1 MKVIYSN
8 KRAYYDYEIIS
19 EYIAGISLKGWEVKS
34 IKNSHMDISNAFIK
48 ELNGELFLVN
58 SKVSLNKSVLFKEAH
73 QIDRHRKLLLKK
85 NEIKQIVQLIKTK
98 RGTTVIPLEVFIN
111 SSGFIKIKIGVC
123 KGKKKYDKREIIKKR
138 DIERQIRSFGV

>member
-8 KRAYYDYEIIS
+8 KKAYYDYEIIS

-34 IKNSHMDISNAFIK
+34 IKNYQIDISNAFVK

-58 SKVSLNKSVLFKEAH
+58 SKVSLNKSLLFKEAQ
-73 QIDRHRKLLLKK
+73 QIDKYRKLLLKK
-85 NEIKQIVQLIKTK
+85 NEIKQILQFIKTR
-98 RGTTVIPLEVFIN
+98 RGITVIPLEVFIN
-111 SSGFIKIKIGVC
+111 SAGFIKIKIGVC